1 MQNRVAIS
9 LKLPPDL
16 LALLDAYCQRLPH
29 AATRTQVIEDAIR
42 DLLDQARSGHE
53 PGPAHSGKVY
63 RS

>member
-42 DLLDQARSGHE
+42 ELLGQAR
-53 PGPAHSGKVY
+53 PGQATGPMPPGKVY